1 MSLPHAVDAYVSKV
15 VTNLRGPRRMRTAIA
30 EEVRDHLLEAIDD
43 IDHDDAHHAALI
55 ATQQLG
61 DPADLAREVQP
72 TLTRRHARQT
82 SLALLVTAAGLSGM
96 WFWIFLTGPSEPW
109 REHGEPRDLVWTD
122 AAGST
127 AMKVAIAA
135 AILGIVASWL
145 IPRVATRE
153 DLASVAARLGAVT
166 STVGLAILSVAVA
179 AIVGYAVLRG
189 TVAPGSLEWS
199 DVIAAATASV
209 ASVLILARRTFAG
222 RSRPVVT

>member
-15 VTNLRGPRRMRTAIA
+15 VTNLRGPQRMRTAIA

-55 ATQQLG
+55 ATQRLG

-82 SLALLVTAAGLSGM
+82 SLALLVTAGGLSMM
-96 WFWIFLTGPSEPW
+96 WLWVFLTGPSEPW
-109 REHGEPRDLVWTD
+109 REGTEPRELTWTD
-122 AAGST
+122 AAGLT

-145 IPRVATRE
+145 IPRIATRE

-166 STVGLAILSVAVA
+166 STIGLAILSVAVT
-179 AIVGYAVLRG
+179 AIVGYAFLRG

-199 DVIAAATASV
+199 DVIAATTASV
-209 ASVLILARRTFAG
+209 ASVLILAGRTFAG